1 MLESRAHKTM
11 KSLTK
16 NILIFAAVMAAVA
29 VAGWFGAKAYKKT
42 MERRLVSQGRDYFA
56 KKDFH
61 NASLSLQSALEL
73 NPLSANASDAM
84 ADLLDAAGNPAALNW
99 RIRAANL
106 DPKNISKRFHWAEA
120 AIKANNLSSAAE
132 ALDGV
137 EQEAR
142 NTADYHK
149 LKGALAW
156 SARNAAGAEAEYSA
170 AALLDPENRAVQL
183 NLATIHL
190 ESTNEAVAQAAR
202 ASLQQIATNAA
213 LHLNALHQLLTDAL
227 IHKSM
232 RQAAVFSSQIAKDPA
247 ATVTDRIAYLE
258 LLRQNQSQDYPAWLA
273 SLEKGAHTSAEEAFA
288 LGRWKVLT
296 SGPTNA
302 LHWMVGLPPQIQTN
316 LPVPLVMT
324 DCQIAL
330 KDWNGI
336 LGEVQKQDWGEA
348 NFYKLALQS
357 LAERSLSQYAGA
369 DASWHKAV
377 RASSHRLERL
387 SRLAEV
393 TRVWGWQTERSDLLV
408 EIVGEFPQESWA
420 IDELASQL
428 YAEGKTSEMVS
439 LFFNAYSKD
448 PSNPRLKNNLA
459 NLYLLRKTDLDK
471 AYALAKEAY
480 DTSTNN
486 PFFASTYAY
495 SLLLQD
501 KKSEALNVV
510 SLLKPEYLKIPSI
523 ALYYGVVQAQSGRKE
538 IAREALKRAEAGQLL
553 PEERAMVQLTES
565 RM

>member
-1 MLESRAHKTM
+1 M
-11 KSLTK
+11 KSFTNK
-16 NILIFAAVMAAVA
+16 ILIFAAVMAALVG
-29 VAGWFGAKAYKKT
+29 AGSFGRKAYKKT
-42 MERRLVSQGRDYFA
+42 MERRLVFQAREYLT

-61 NASLSLQSALEL
+61 NASLSLQRALEL
-73 NPLSANASDAM
+73 NPVGASANDAM
-84 ADLLDAAGNPAALNW
+84 SDLLETAGAPAALNW

-106 DPKNISKRFHWAEA
+106 DPKNASKRFHWAEL
-120 AIKANNLSSAAE
+120 AIKENNLSSAAE
-132 ALDGV
+132 ALDAVDEG
-137 EQEAR
+137 AR

-156 SARNAAGAEAEYSA
+156 SARDVAHAEEEYSA
-170 AALLDPENRAVQL
+170 AARLDPENRAVQM
-183 NLATIHL
+183 NLATIRL

-202 ASLQQIATNAA
+202 TSLQQIATNAA
-213 LHLNALHQLLTDAL
+213 LHLNALHQLLTDAI

-232 RQAAVFSSQIAKDPA
+232 RQAAVYSSQIAKDPA
-247 ATVTDRIAYLE
+247 STVTDRIAYLE
-258 LLRQNQSQDYPAWLA
+258 LLRQNQSEDYSVWLA
-273 SLEKGAHTSAEEAFA
+273 SLEKNARTSADEAFA

-302 LHWMVGLPPQIQTN
+302 LHWIAGLPPQIQTN

-336 LGEVQKQDWGEA
+336 LSEAVKQDWGDA
-348 NFYKLALQS
+348 NYYKLALQS
-357 LAERSLSQYAGA
+357 LAERSLSQNAAA
-369 DASWHKAV
+369 DVSWHKAF

-393 TRVWGWQTERSDLLV
+393 TRVWGWQPERSEVLT
-408 EIVGEFPQESWA
+408 EIISEFPQESWA
-420 IDELASQL
+420 IDEVATQL
-428 YAEGKTSEMVS
+428 YAEGKTSEMVN
-439 LFFNAYSKD
+439 LFFKAYSKD
-448 PSNPRLKNNLA
+448 PSNPRLQNNLA
-459 NLYLLRKTDLDK
+459 NLYLLRKTELDK

-480 DTSTNN
+480 NTSTNN

-501 KKSEALNVV
+501 KKSDALNVV
-510 SLLKPEYLKIPSI
+510 NVLKPEHLKIPSV
-523 ALYYGVVQAQSGRKE
+523 ALYYGVVQAQSGQKE

-553 PEERAMVQLTES
+553 PEERAMVQLAES